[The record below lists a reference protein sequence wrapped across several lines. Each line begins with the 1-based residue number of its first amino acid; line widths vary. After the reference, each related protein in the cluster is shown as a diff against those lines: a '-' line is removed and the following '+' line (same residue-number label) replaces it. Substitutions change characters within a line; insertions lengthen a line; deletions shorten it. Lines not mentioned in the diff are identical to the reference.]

1 MIPGLNEIFLFLG
14 EKSGRKS
21 SMWRVLKTEHCIIK
35 GEAEYSESL
44 KKRDIQDGKNETES
58 LISSSSTYNN
68 DLHYLI

>member
-14 EKSGRKS
+14 KKSGRKS
-21 SMWRVLKTEHCIIK
+21 NMWRVLKTENCIIK
-35 GEAEYSESL
+35 GESEYSESL

-58 LISSSSTYNN
+58 LISSFSTYKN